1 MVLQPYLHVSTPPNP
16 SPPTPRVPQDPDEWI
31 AVLLAFGILGAMAA
45 WLILKPFSDDRL
57 NLASSDPALTPRS
70 PAEDRVAS
78 PNRRRDRGS
87 EELSP
92 ASPPRSLTDAR
103 DALSATPPN
112 SQPQREARAGSGAV
126 GGTRPEPRLTPPS
139 TPQPRPP
146 EAEAN
151 LEVPEPTIPAGE
163 GAARLPEPQAPL
175 MFSDLPEGHWAKGF
189 IDGLTSRELASGLPD
204 GRFEPDRPMTR
215 AELAAQLSRAFD
227 LPIQRSAQSFQDV
240 PADYWA
246 TDSINE
252 AVTTG
257 FMQGYP
263 NNVFQPG
270 LTVPR
275 VQVIVAIATGL
286 GLQPSQP
293 ADTLLQPYEDAA
305 AVPEWARDKLAAALE
320 SGLVVSYPATNR
332 LNPEASATRAEVAAM
347 LYQALAY
354 IGAVEP
360 VASDAVAQ

>member
-1 MVLQPYLHVSTPPNP
+1 
-16 SPPTPRVPQDPDEWI
+16 
-31 AVLLAFGILGAMAA
+31 MAA
-45 WLILKPFSDDRL
+45 WLILKPFSGDRL

-70 PAEDRVAS
+70 PAEDGAAS
-78 PNRRRDRGS
+78 PSRSRDRGS

-92 ASPPRSLTDAR
+92 AFPLRSLTDAR
-103 DALSATPPN
+103 DALSAAPP
-112 SQPQREARAGSGAV
+112 SPQQRREAQSGSGA
-126 GGTRPEPRLTPPS
+126 RPAPRLTPS

-151 LEVPEPTIPAGE
+151 LEVPEPTSPAGE

-175 MFSDLPEGHWAKGF
+175 VFSDLPENHWAKGF

-215 AELAAQLSRAFD
+215 AELAAQLSKAFD
-227 LPIQRSAQSFQDV
+227 LPIQHSAQSFQDV
-240 PADYWA
+240 PADDWA

-257 FMQGYP
+257 FMRGYP
-263 NNVFQPG
+263 NNIFQPG

-286 GLQPSQP
+286 GLQPSQA